1 MSTKSEIPFEFWDVT
16 RLHKDSSWIV
26 LYRNNYSE
34 CCPHFGLPKISYF
47 KTRFLDFHKLAFWN
61 NTIFVHN
68 RQFQVMHW
76 LEPLKENPS
85 PRMSPKPKNFHA
97 EYPMNEIPIH
107 NKRQRW
113 STYRGTRQWEVL
125 PLFVRYVVLN
135 SRVKTE
141 SLHTVYNI
149 LIPVPI
155 LVKLTYDIVR
165 GNFKKTN
172 ALLTSDILVK
182 ETTHLKL
189 VLPLGRSLAS
199 EIVDGPN
206 PIG

>member
-1 MSTKSEIPFEFWDVT
+1 M
-16 RLHKDSSWIV
+16 
-26 LYRNNYSE
+26 
-34 CCPHFGLPKISYF
+34 
-47 KTRFLDFHKLAFWN
+47 
-61 NTIFVHN
+61 
-68 RQFQVMHW
+68 
-76 LEPLKENPS
+76 
-85 PRMSPKPKNFHA
+85 
-97 EYPMNEIPIH
+97 
-107 NKRQRW
+107 
-113 STYRGTRQWEVL
+113 
-125 PLFVRYVVLN
+125 RYVVLN